1 MPCGGFSGV
10 IIAAFTPLALM
21 AKLAPYEIGVPLG
34 AGAVFKE
41 AYGQEPG
48 KSDFPITSL

>member
-1 MPCGGFSGV
+1 MPCGSFSGV
-10 IIAAFTPLALM
+10 IIPAFTPLALM